1 MATVSRRSE
10 AVQSLDLSW
19 YFLLKIG
26 AVLVVLFLAL
36 YHLTQFPLPWFD
48 EGTVLNAAKTFY
60 QYHVYAEHSSNGF
73 NYVGSIVS
81 VGPTVIVP
89 ISGLFALFGEGLL
102 QARLIMVLYL
112 LGTIAAF
119 WGLARLMGGSRLA
132 WVVVALLVTSRGV
145 SLLEYGREALGEV
158 PGIFFTGAGLWL
170 WFNAWE
176 HPSWKKLTG
185 AGILLGLA
193 MVTKYE
199 FLLFLAPTLILAWLA
214 NLAYY
219 RTAPQ
224 RVFLVPGIISAVC
237 FAAWLAF
244 LVVNQNP
251 ATISQNIASL
261 RAVTSGAA
269 LVFSVSL
276 MKQSIQQLLGLKVYL
291 ALLAPVML
299 YGLTLLLPRKREA
312 HRWFVLFT
320 FISVNLIW
328 YAVASVGWLRY
339 AFPGLALASLFV
351 ARFFYDL
358 TDGYEPN
365 LSAIWQSLHAGSP
378 FNLRFAL
385 SGVLLVWLVA
395 MIAIPLAQNGRDIL
409 RPQFDAPAAM
419 AAYINQNVPKD
430 ALIETWEPEMGFL
443 TDNNYHFPPQ
453 LLLNTAVKYISSRG
467 QSPSNSY
474 HFVQTNKP
482 EYVLRG
488 QFATWVH
495 LYPDDILASQYT
507 LEKQI
512 GAYAL
517 YRLKNN

>member
-10 AVQSLDLSW
+10 AVRSLDLTWS
-19 YFLLKIG
+19 FMLKIG
-26 AVLVVLFLAL
+26 AVLAVLFLAL
-36 YHLTQFPLPWFD
+36 YHLTRFPLPWFD
-48 EGTVLNAAKTFY
+48 EGTVLNAAKTFS
-60 QYHVYAEHSSNGF
+60 QYHVYAEHSSDGF

-89 ISGLFALFGEGLL
+89 ISGLFALFGDGLL
-102 QARLIMVLYL
+102 QARLVMVLYL
-112 LGTIAAF
+112 LGTIAVF

-132 WVVVALLVTSRGV
+132 WVAIALLVTSRGV

-158 PGIFFTGAGLWL
+158 PGLFFTVAGLWL

-185 AGILLGLA
+185 AGLLLGLA

-219 RTAPQ
+219 RMAPQ
-224 RVFLVPGIISAVC
+224 RVFLVPGIISAAL

-251 ATISQNIASL
+251 ATIGQNIASL

-276 MKQSIQQLLGLKVYL
+276 MKQSIQQLLALKVYL
-291 ALLAPVML
+291 AFLPPVML
-299 YGLTLLLPRKREA
+299 YGLTFLLPRKREA

-320 FISVNLIW
+320 FISVNLVW
-328 YAVASVGWLRY
+328 YALASVGWLRY
-339 AFPGLALASLFV
+339 AFPGLAFASLFV

-358 TDGYEPN
+358 TDGYQMNLPATWKSLRSGIPIN
-365 LSAIWQSLHAGSP
+365 PKLALSAA
-378 FNLRFAL
+378 F
-385 SGVLLVWLVA
+385 LVWLGV
-395 MIAIPLAQNGRDIL
+395 MIMIPLAQNGRDIL
-409 RPQFDAPAAM
+409 RPQADTPTAM

-430 ALIETWEPEMGFL
+430 ALIETWEPEMSFL
-443 TDNNYHFPPQ
+443 TNNNYHFPPQ
-453 LLLNTAVKYISSRG
+453 VLLNTAVKYIFGGG
-467 QSPSNSY
+467 QPPANSY
-474 HFVQTNKP
+474 HFVQTDKP
-482 EYVLRG
+482 EYILVG
-488 QFATWVH
+488 QFSTYVH

-517 YRLKNN
+517 YRLKSN